1 MAKKNEKSVAKVSI
15 KSQIDDIEDNA
26 GIFPGTADIA
36 KVFKDIYKTKQKQQK
51 QIQGLDNKVK
61 RIDTRERK
69 RNVVFCLRIA

>member
-36 KVFKDIYKTKQKQQK
+36 KVLKDIYETIQKQQK
-51 QIQGLDNKVK
+51 QIQKLDKKVK
-61 RIDTRERK
+61 SIDTRERK
-69 RNVVFCLRIA
+69 RNVVFGIRIA